1 MTTALEYGTCPVC
14 KQSQIVLMVDGTLAR
29 HNVPGTWDEVPT
41 RAGPDQ
47 ETIDLARALGARDI
61 RVPTKYLGGGQRPIF
76 S

>member
-1 MTTALEYGTCPVC
+1 MTTAVEYGTCPVC
-14 KQSQIVLMVDGTLAR
+14 KQSKIVLMVDGTLAR

-47 ETIDLARALGARDI
+47 ETIDLARTLGARSI
-61 RVPTKYLGGGQRPIF
+61 QVPTKCRGARQRPVL